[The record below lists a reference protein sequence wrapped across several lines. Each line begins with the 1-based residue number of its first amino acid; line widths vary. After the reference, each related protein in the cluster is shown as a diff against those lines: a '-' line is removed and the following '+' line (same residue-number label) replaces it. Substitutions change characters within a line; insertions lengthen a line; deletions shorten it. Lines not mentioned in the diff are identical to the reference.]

1 MTLRYEINPP
11 KVIQDT
17 VLSHKELQNSLSNLK
32 QRIADITPHC
42 TGIHLTDSVLGI
54 PRISPLTIGALTRKT
69 EQTLEITVS
78 LRVRDR
84 NLTSLTQSV
93 CDALLLGL
101 NGILVLR
108 GDTPPKGPKDSGLI
122 PSQVVK
128 DFNELGFGDKIDLFL
143 SLPNYPVFDK
153 IQKKVDAEPVGFVT
167 QVVHSIDEVERI
179 VDKLKPQG
187 FKIIPVVLF
196 PSEKNKKSAEFLKLD
211 WSNYENSIQDFI
223 KEIQK
228 LAGDVLL
235 TSPNDFVGA
244 KSMLEK
250 FS

>member
-32 QRIADITPHC
+32 QRIVDITPHC

-78 LRVRDR
+78 VRVRDR

-108 GDTPPKGPKDSGLI
+108 GDPPPKGPKDSGLI
-122 PSQVVK
+122 PSRVVK
-128 DFNELGFGDKIDLFL
+128 DFNELGFGEKIDLFL
-143 SLPNYPVFDK
+143 SLPNFPVFDK
-153 IQKKVDAEPVGFVT
+153 IQKKIDSEPAGFVT

-223 KEIQK
+223 RDIQK
-228 LAGDVLL
+228 LTGDVLL

>member
-17 VLSHKELQNSLSNLK
+17 ILSHKELQNSLSNIK

-42 TGIHLTDSVLGI
+42 TGIHFTDSVLGI
-54 PRISPLTIGALTRKT
+54 PRISPLTIGALTRKA
-69 EQTLEITVS
+69 EQTLEITAS

-84 NLTSLTQSV
+84 NVTSLTQSV
-93 CDALLLGL
+93 CDAILLGL
-101 NGILVLR
+101 NGVLVLR
-108 GDTPPKGPKDSGLI
+108 GDAPPKGPQDSGLI

-128 DFNELGFGDKIDLFL
+128 DFNELGFGKKIDLFL
-143 SLPNYPVFDK
+143 SLPNYPVFEK
-153 IQKKVDAEPVGFVT
+153 IQKKIDAQPAGFVT
-167 QVVHSIDEVERI
+167 QVIHSVDEVSRI
-179 VDKLKPQG
+179 VDNLKPQG

-211 WSNYENSIQDFI
+211 WSNYENSVEDFI

-228 LAGDVLL
+228 LSGDILL
-235 TSPNDFVGA
+235 TSPNDFAGA
-244 KSMLEK
+244 KAVLEK
-250 FS
+250 LS

>member
-1 MTLRYEINPP
+1 LRFEINPP

-17 VLSHKELQNSLSNLK
+17 VLSHKELQNSLCNLK
-32 QRIADITPHC
+32 QRVVDITPYC
-42 TGIHLTDSVLGI
+42 TGVHFTDSVLGI

-84 NLTSLTQSV
+84 NLTSLTQSI

-108 GDTPPKGPKDSGLI
+108 GDAPPKGPKDSGLI
-122 PSQVVK
+122 PSQIVK
-128 DFNELGFGDKIDLFL
+128 DFNELGFGEKIDLFL
-143 SLPNYPVFDK
+143 SLPSYPVFDK
-153 IQKKVDAEPVGFVT
+153 IQKKIDVEPAGFVT
-167 QVVHSIDEVERI
+167 QVIHSIDEVERI

-211 WSNYENSIQDFI
+211 WSNYENNIQDFI
-223 KEIQK
+223 RDIQK

-235 TSPNDFVGA
+235 TSPNDFAGA

-250 FS
+250 LS

>member
-1 MTLRYEINPP
+1 MILRYEINPP

-32 QRIADITPHC
+32 QRIVDITPHC

-69 EQTLEITVS
+69 EKTLEITVS

-108 GDTPPKGPKDSGLI
+108 GDPPPKGPKDSGLI
-122 PSQVVK
+122 PSRVVK
-128 DFNELGFGDKIDLFL
+128 DFNELGFGEKIDLFL
-143 SLPNYPVFDK
+143 SLPNFPVFDK
-153 IQKKVDAEPVGFVT
+153 IQKKIDSEPAGFVT

-223 KEIQK
+223 RDIQK
-228 LAGDVLL
+228 LTGDVLL

>member
-32 QRIADITPHC
+32 QRIVDITPHC

-101 NGILVLR
+101 NGILILK

-122 PSQVVK
+122 PSLVVK
-128 DFNELGFGDKIDLFL
+128 DFNELGFGEKIDLFL

-153 IQKKVDAEPVGFVT
+153 IQKKIDSEPAGFVT
-167 QVVHSIDEVERI
+167 QVVHSIEEVERI

>member
-1 MTLRYEINPP
+1 LRFEINPP

-17 VLSHKELQNSLSNLK
+17 VLSHKELQNSLDNLK
-32 QRIADITPHC
+32 QRVVDITPYC
-42 TGIHLTDSVLGI
+42 TGVHFTDSVLGI

-84 NLTSLTQSV
+84 NLTSLTQSI

-101 NGILVLR
+101 NGILVLK

-153 IQKKVDAEPVGFVT
+153 IQKKLDVEPAGFVT
-167 QVVHSIDEVERI
+167 QVIHSIDEVERI

-187 FKIIPVVLF
+187 FKIIPIVLF

-211 WSNYENSIQDFI
+211 WSNYENNIQGFI
-223 KEIQK
+223 RDIQK

-235 TSPNDFVGA
+235 TSPNDFAGA

-250 FS
+250 LS

>member
-17 VLSHKELQNSLSNLK
+17 VLSHKELQNSLSNLR
-32 QRIADITPHC
+32 QRIVDITPHC

-78 LRVRDR
+78 VRVRDR

-108 GDTPPKGPKDSGLI
+108 GDPPPKGPKDSGLI
-122 PSQVVK
+122 PSRVVK
-128 DFNELGFGDKIDLFL
+128 DFNELGFGEKIDLFL

-153 IQKKVDAEPVGFVT
+153 IQKKIDSEPAGFVT

-228 LAGDVLL
+228 LTGDVLL

>member
-32 QRIADITPHC
+32 QRIVDITPHC

-108 GDTPPKGPKDSGLI
+108 GDPPPKGPKDSGLI
-122 PSQVVK
+122 PSRVVK
-128 DFNELGFGDKIDLFL
+128 DFNELGFGEKIDLFL

-153 IQKKVDAEPVGFVT
+153 IQKKIDSEPAGFVT

-228 LAGDVLL
+228 LTGDVLL

>member
-17 VLSHKELQNSLSNLK
+17 VLSHKELQNSLSNLR
-32 QRIADITPHC
+32 QRIVDITPHC

-78 LRVRDR
+78 VRVRDR

-108 GDTPPKGPKDSGLI
+108 GDPPPKGPKDSGLI
-122 PSQVVK
+122 PSRVVK
-128 DFNELGFGDKIDLFL
+128 DFNELGFGEKIDLFL
-143 SLPNYPVFDK
+143 SLPNFPIFDK
-153 IQKKVDAEPVGFVT
+153 IQKKIDSEPAGFVT

-211 WSNYENSIQDFI
+211 WSNYENNMQGFI
-223 KEIQK
+223 RDIQK

-235 TSPNDFVGA
+235 TSPNDFAGA

-250 FS
+250 LS

>member
-17 VLSHKELQNSLSNLK
+17 VLSHKELQNSLSNLR
-32 QRIADITPHC
+32 QRIVDITPHC

-78 LRVRDR
+78 VRVRDR

-108 GDTPPKGPKDSGLI
+108 GDPPPKGPKDSGLI
-122 PSQVVK
+122 PSRVVK
-128 DFNELGFGDKIDLFL
+128 DFNELGFGEKIDLFL

-153 IQKKVDAEPVGFVT
+153 IQKKIDSEPAGFVT

-235 TSPNDFVGA
+235 TSPNDFVAA

>member
-1 MTLRYEINPP
+1 MRFEINPP

-17 VLSHKELQNSLSNLK
+17 VLSHKELQNSLCNLK
-32 QRIADITPHC
+32 QRVVDITPYC
-42 TGIHLTDSVLGI
+42 TGVHFTDSVLGI
-54 PRISPLTIGALTRKT
+54 PRISPLTTGALTRKT
-69 EQTLEITVS
+69 EQALEITVS

-84 NLTSLTQSV
+84 NLTSLTQSI

-108 GDTPPKGPKDSGLI
+108 GDAPPKGPKDSGLI
-122 PSQVVK
+122 PSQIVK

-143 SLPNYPVFDK
+143 SLPSFPAFDK
-153 IQKKVDAEPVGFVT
+153 IQKKIDAEPAGFVT
-167 QVVHSIDEVERI
+167 QVIHSIDEVERI

-211 WSNYENSIQDFI
+211 WSNYENNIQDFI
-223 KEIQK
+223 RDIQK

-235 TSPNDFVGA
+235 TSPNDFAGA

-250 FS
+250 LS

>member
-17 VLSHKELQNSLSNLK
+17 ILSHKELQNSLSNIK

-42 TGIHLTDSVLGI
+42 TGIHFTDSVLGI
-54 PRISPLTIGALTRKT
+54 PRISPLTIGALTRKA
-69 EQTLEITVS
+69 EQTLEITAS

-84 NLTSLTQSV
+84 NVTSLTQSV
-93 CDALLLGL
+93 CDAILLGL
-101 NGILVLR
+101 NGVLVLR
-108 GDTPPKGPKDSGLI
+108 GDAPPKGPQDSGLI

-128 DFNELGFGDKIDLFL
+128 DFNELGFGKKIDLFL
-143 SLPNYPVFDK
+143 SLPNYPVFEK
-153 IQKKVDAEPVGFVT
+153 IQKKINAQPAGFVT
-167 QVVHSIDEVERI
+167 QVIHSVDEVSRI
-179 VDKLKPQG
+179 VDNLKPQG

-211 WSNYENSIQDFI
+211 WSNYENSVEDFI

-228 LAGDVLL
+228 LSGDILL
-235 TSPNDFVGA
+235 TSPNDFAGA
-244 KSMLEK
+244 KAVLEK
-250 FS
+250 LS

>member
-17 VLSHKELQNSLSNLK
+17 ILSHKELQNSLSNIK
-32 QRIADITPHC
+32 QRIVDITPYC
-42 TGIHLTDSVLGI
+42 TGVHFTDSVLGI
-54 PRISPLTIGALTRKT
+54 PRISPITVGALTRKA
-69 EQTLEITVS
+69 EQSLEITAS

-93 CDALLLGL
+93 CDAILLGL
-101 NGILVLR
+101 NGVLLLK
-108 GDTPPKGPKDSGLI
+108 GDAPPKGPKDSGLI

-128 DFNELGFGDKIDLFL
+128 GFNELGFGDKIDLFL
-143 SLPNYPVFDK
+143 SLPNYPVFEK
-153 IQKKVDAEPVGFVT
+153 IQKKIDAEPAGFVT
-167 QVVHSIDEVERI
+167 QVIHSTDEVARI
-179 VDKLKPQG
+179 VDNLKPQG
-187 FKIIPVVLF
+187 FKIIPIVLF
-196 PSEKNKKSAEFLKLD
+196 PSEKNKKSADFLKLD
-211 WSNYENSIQDFI
+211 WSNYENSIEDFI

-228 LAGDVLL
+228 LSGDVLL

>member
-32 QRIADITPHC
+32 QRIVDITPHC

-78 LRVRDR
+78 VRVRDR

-108 GDTPPKGPKDSGLI
+108 GDPPPKGPKDSGLI
-122 PSQVVK
+122 PSRVVK
-128 DFNELGFGDKIDLFL
+128 DFNELGFGEKIDLFL
-143 SLPNYPVFDK
+143 SLPNYPIFDK
-153 IQKKVDAEPVGFVT
+153 IQKKIDSEPAGFVT

-228 LAGDVLL
+228 LTGDVLL